1 VRFAGIPASIL
12 GEAVNTIAVSV
23 IATLLTLTGGMAVV
37 YAVRVGRGR
46 LPAVLSRLASLG
58 YALPGTVL
66 ALGLLPVITGL
77 DRLLDHATLA
87 VFGVSSG
94 LFLLGSGAG
103 LVYAYFVRF
112 LTIAVGGVE
121 AGLSRVS
128 TSLDDAAR
136 TLGEKAG
143 GRLRRIHIPLV
154 RPAIASAL
162 LLVFVDCLKELP
174 ATLLLRPLGFETLA
188 THLYGEAVRG
198 TYEDAAIAALLIVIA
213 GLAPVVVLA
222 RVGRA
227 ADLGGADS

>member
-1 VRFAGIPASIL
+1 MASI
-12 GEAVNTIAVSV
+12 
-23 IATLLTLTGGMAVV
+23 
-37 YAVRVGRGR
+37 
-46 LPAVLSRLASLG
+46 G

-77 DRLLDHATLA
+77 DGLLDRMGLA

-112 LTIAVGGVE
+112 LTIAAGGVE
-121 AGLSRVS
+121 SGLSRVS

-136 TLGEKAG
+136 TLGERAG
-143 GRLRRIHIPLV
+143 GRLRRIHIPLA
-154 RPAIASAL
+154 RPAIATAA
-162 LLVFVDCLKELP
+162 LLVFVDCMKELP

-198 TYEDAAIAALLIVIA
+198 TYEDAAVAALLIVIV
-213 GLAPVVVLA
+213 GIVPVVVLA
-222 RVGRA
+222 RVGQVGEIEGPTRA
-227 ADLGGADS
+227 RL